1 MSLLAIRDVSKRF
14 GGVNALAGVTFEV
27 EQGDILGIIG
37 PNGAGKTTLLNC
49 ISGLY
54 RPDAG
59 DIRWETTSI
68 RGLAPY
74 RIARLGIGRTF
85 QIVRPFPSMTVRENT
100 AMGALFGRPGA
111 RLQPGAAL
119 NEADMVLDVVGLGEK
134 RHYPV
139 LRLTVP
145 DRKRLEVA
153 RALAMR
159 PRLLLLDEV
168 MAGLNQVEIEQALEM
183 VRRVR
188 DSGVTIVLIEHV
200 MKVIVGVCRRAPAR
214 DRGIPRTALR
224 QGPGEM
230 SSLLQVDKLT
240 AGFGMTPVLF
250 EVDLELATGE
260 LVALIGANGAG
271 KSTLLG
277 ALSGLVRVSSGTVR
291 LSGRRLTGLRPEMI
305 VASGMVHVP
314 QGRRLFSTMTVE
326 RNLLLGA
333 YRRHDRQVREDLERI
348 LGYFPA
354 LRDKLDREAG
364 TLSGG
369 EQQMVAIGR
378 GLMARP
384 TLLMIDEPSL
394 GLAPNIVDRVMEIVK
409 AINQDGTAVLLV
421 EQDVVLALDIADR
434 GYVLE
439 NGRIAMHGRAS
450 DLRRDPAVRK
460 AYLGV

>member
-1 MSLLAIRDVSKRF
+1 
-14 GGVNALAGVTFEV
+14 
-27 EQGDILGIIG
+27 
-37 PNGAGKTTLLNC
+37 
-49 ISGLY
+49 
-54 RPDAG
+54 
-59 DIRWETTSI
+59 
-68 RGLAPY
+68 
-74 RIARLGIGRTF
+74 
-85 QIVRPFPSMTVRENT
+85 
-100 AMGALFGRPGA
+100 
-111 RLQPGAAL
+111 
-119 NEADMVLDVVGLGEK
+119 
-134 RHYPV
+134 
-139 LRLTVP
+139 
-145 DRKRLEVA
+145 
-153 RALAMR
+153 
-159 PRLLLLDEV
+159 
-168 MAGLNQVEIEQALEM
+168 
-183 VRRVR
+183 
-188 DSGVTIVLIEHV
+188 
-200 MKVIVGVCRRAPAR
+200 
-214 DRGIPRTALR
+214 
-224 QGPGEM
+224 M

-277 ALSGLVRVSSGTVR
+277 ALSGLVR
-291 LSGRRLTGLRPEMI
+291 

-439 NGRIAMHGRAS
+439 NGRIAMHGRAT